1 VKIAKQTYQPV
12 LILVI
17 FFICFNFGI
26 AKSHASKKNTP
37 NDHTPDKHSYN
48 KKDQGHIVVANRASG
63 SLSIINVSTN
73 KIAATIDLPSAD
85 NPSQPM
91 YVVHSSRA
99 NRVFV
104 GDRANNRIVVFD
116 DKTFKYETS
125 IPAGN
130 GVFHM
135 WADRHDDQ
143 LWVNNDIDNTATV
156 IDPMTLEILATV
168 KIPADLIELGG
179 KPHDVILDPSGKSAY
194 VTIVG
199 LLGENDF
206 VVKFD
211 TENFKEIAR
220 AAVGKDAHL
229 SLTRRNKLLY
239 VPTQNS
245 NSVYVFSRKKL
256 KLKKI
261 IRLPGAHGAGMTR
274 KGKTFYTTNISGGGK
289 AGLVAINTK
298 TNAVIGQATDTP
310 FPKPHNIA
318 LTRKADKLYITH
330 SGATANQV
338 SVYRIDKKS
347 KKPTLET
354 VVTVGLNPFGLTF
367 VK

>member
-1 VKIAKQTYQPV
+1 MKTVKPTYHPV
-12 LILVI
+12 LLLII
-17 FFICFNFGI
+17 AFICFNLGI
-26 AKSHASKKNTP
+26 TKNYAS
-37 NDHTPDKHSYN
+37 D

-63 SLSIINVSTN
+63 SLSIIDVRTN
-73 KIAATIDLPSAD
+73 TITATIKLPAAA
-85 NPSQPM
+85 NPPQPM
-91 YVVHSSRA
+91 YVVHSPRA
-99 NRVFV
+99 DRVFV

-143 LWVNNDIDNTATV
+143 LWINNDIDNTATV

-168 KIPADLIELGG
+168 KMPTDLVQLGG
-179 KPHDVILDPSGKSAY
+179 KPHDVILDPSGKAAY
-194 VTIVG
+194 VTMVG
-199 LLGENDF
+199 LAGENDF

-211 TENFKEIAR
+211 TKNFTEITR

-245 NSVYVFSRKKL
+245 NSVYVLVRKTL

-261 IRLPGAHGAGMTR
+261 ISVAGAHGAGMTR
-274 KGKTFYTTNISGGGK
+274 KGKTFYTTNISGGG
-289 AGLVAINTK
+289 AGGLVTINTR
-298 TNAVIGQATDTP
+298 TNAVIQTTDTP
-310 FPKPHNIA
+310 FPTPHNIA
-318 LTRKADKLYITH
+318 LTRKANKLYITH
-330 SGATANQV
+330 SGATANKV
-338 SVYRIDKKS
+338 SVYRINKKS
-347 KKPTLET
+347 KQATLET